1 MRGRR
6 SYERWNVFSPSR
18 GSCPVWDSLLGFFS
32 FPGGSMQLGMYRALV
47 QVGIADDVAENLVTA
62 MEEEMDK
69 RVDFGVNAIR
79 GDIAAL
85 AGQVTSVKS
94 EITRVDDRVGNLRWF
109 LTSLVTIA
117 ALAVGVVMHFIH

>member
-1 MRGRR
+1 
-6 SYERWNVFSPSR
+6 
-18 GSCPVWDSLLGFFS
+18 
-32 FPGGSMQLGMYRALV
+32 MQLGMYRTLIKAGV
-47 QVGIADDVAENLVTA
+47 SEDDAENWVKD

-85 AGQVTSVKS
+85 AGQVTGVKS

-109 LTSLVTIA
+109 LTSLVAIA

>member
-1 MRGRR
+1 
-6 SYERWNVFSPSR
+6 
-18 GSCPVWDSLLGFFS
+18 
-32 FPGGSMQLGMYRALV
+32 MQLGMYRALV

-117 ALAVGVVMHFIH
+117 AFAVGVVMHFIH